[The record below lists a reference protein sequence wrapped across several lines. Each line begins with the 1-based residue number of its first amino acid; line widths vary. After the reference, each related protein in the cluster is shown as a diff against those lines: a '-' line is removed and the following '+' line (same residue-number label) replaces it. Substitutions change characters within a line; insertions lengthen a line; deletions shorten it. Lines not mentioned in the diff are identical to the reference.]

1 MGVYSPEDYVICIA
15 ILLFILWFLFRC
27 LFSKIGFDRDFIK
40 AISPY
45 ILIGIFIRLLVDVGF
60 LEGSRLWNVTPGVYI
75 LSITLGLVSVG
86 LGLYLSRSF
95 RIPYWYLPLGM
106 GVLILLPITYTLF
119 SHLTH
124 PERILYPLT
133 LASLIL
139 LLVYLPSRYLRVE
152 IFRRGDNLAIIFSH
166 LLDGCATYIALN
178 NYPGFEEEHLL
189 PIYLISI
196 AGGDAFIM
204 VPVKLALILLV
215 LYLIEK
221 WYVEEK
227 KRDELLYRVI
237 KTTIFIFGIG
247 PGLRDTLLPAL
258 VS

>member
-15 ILLFILWFLFRC
+15 ILLFILWFLLKY
-27 LFSKIGFDRDFIK
+27 LFSKIEFDRDFIK

-45 ILIGIFIRLLVDVGF
+45 ILFGIFVRLLVDVDF
-60 LEGSRLWNVTPGVYI
+60 LEGSRLWNVTPGIYI
-75 LSITLGLVSVG
+75 LTITLGSFAVG
-86 LGLYLSRSF
+86 LGIYLSNYF
-95 RIPYWYLPLGM
+95 KIPYWYIPFGI
-106 GVLILLPITYTLF
+106 GVLMLLPITYILF
-119 SHLTH
+119 SHLTN

-133 LASLIL
+133 LSSIIL
-139 LLVYLPSRYLRVE
+139 FLVYLSSKYFRMG
-152 IFRRGDNLAIIFSH
+152 IFQRWDNLAIIFSH

-178 NYPGFEEEHLL
+178 SYTGFEEEHLL

-196 AGGDAFIM
+196 AGGNAFIM

-215 LYLIEK
+215 LYLIER
-221 WYVEEK
+221 WYLEEEK
-227 KRDELLYRVI
+227 RDKLLYMVV

-258 VS
+258 V